1 MDWRE
6 VYKTGI
12 KIGLSVEG
20 IDNLTLNEL
29 NLYIEAYG
37 ENNNQKYEN
46 DLNAQIVGA
55 YYTEI
60 FKRQDKNKKLPYIKK
75 FLIKLNEDKPKS
87 IDNNL
92 LMLERVKM
100 LNTLFGGELIIKEG
114 G

>member
-1 MDWRE
+1 M
-6 VYKTGI
+6 TM
-12 KIGLSVEG
+12 
-20 IDNLTLNEL
+20 NEL
-29 NLYIEAYG
+29 NLHIEVYG

-60 FKRQDKNKKLPYIKK
+60 FKRQDKKKKLPDIKK
-75 FLIKLNEDKPKS
+75 FLIKLDNKDSKPKE
-87 IDNNL
+87 NNDL

-100 LNTLFGGELIIKEG
+100 LNTLFGGELIVKEG